1 MIKLG
6 IFGNPIEHSKSPLMH
21 NSALKSLGIDGY
33 YDKYLLLD
41 GSQIKK
47 EFLNFGLE
55 GANITVPHKEDAF
68 KNADEIRGIAQKIGA
83 VNTYVKENDK
93 VIAYNT
99 DGLGFIKAIEEFG
112 DIKNALIL
120 GAGGTAR
127 AIAVA
132 LKDAN
137 IEVTIIN
144 RSRKGRLE
152 FFEELGCKCYTI
164 EELSSSVTQSL
175 STSVPLIINTTSAGL
190 KDDYLPIPKELLVT
204 LMKNAQFAFDCIY
217 GKITPFL
224 ALAKEMD
231 LRYKDGKDMLL
242 FQGVLALELFI
253 KQPIPPTTIEE
264 MDRCLK

>member
-6 IFGNPIEHSKSPLMH
+6 IFGNPVEHSKSPLMQ
-21 NSALKSLGIDGY
+21 NSALQSLGIDGF

-41 GSQIKK
+41 GSQIKN
-47 EFLNFGLE
+47 EFLSLRLD
-55 GANITVPHKEDAF
+55 GANITVPHKEDAY

-99 DGLGFIKAIEEFG
+99 DGLGFMMAIEEFG
-112 DIKNALIL
+112 NIQNAIIL
-120 GAGGTAR
+120 GAGGTAK

-152 FFEELGCKCYTI
+152 FFEELGCKCYTP
-164 EELSSSVTQSL
+164 EELSSL
-175 STSVPLIINTTSAGL
+175 STINYQLSTIIINTTSAGL
-190 KDDYLPIPKELLVT
+190 KDDLLPMQKELLQS
-204 LMKNAQFAFDCIY
+204 LMKNASFAFDCIY
-217 GKITPFL
+217 GKTTPFL
-224 ALAKEMD
+224 ALAKEMG
-231 LRYKDGKDMLL
+231 LQYKDGKDMLL

-253 KQPIPPTTIEE
+253 KQPIPTSTIEQ
-264 MDRCLK
+264 MDKCLK

>member
-6 IFGNPIEHSKSPLMH
+6 IFGNPVEHSKSPLMQ

-47 EFLNFGLE
+47 EFLNLGLE

-152 FFEELGCKCYTI
+152 FFEELGCKCYTT
-164 EELSSSVTQSL
+164 EELSSLSL
-175 STSVPLIINTTSAGL
+175 STIHYPLLS
-190 KDDYLPIPKELLVT
+190 
-204 LMKNAQFAFDCIY
+204 
-217 GKITPFL
+217 
-224 ALAKEMD
+224 
-231 LRYKDGKDMLL
+231 
-242 FQGVLALELFI
+242 
-253 KQPIPPTTIEE
+253 
-264 MDRCLK
+264 